1 MKNKGLLL
9 IGALMTATVSADTT
23 LVYNDGKGVESS
35 VMHLSDGIMKVTSN
49 EGGQKSEVIYQA
61 GAGSF
66 TVVMHDEKKYMTF
79 GPKEIEQLSD
89 ISAMVDK
96 MLDKQLA
103 NMPEAQRAQA
113 RAMME
118 GMIKKQMPKQAPVPE
133 YNKTS
138 ETRTVNGYSCDVVEK
153 SSKGKGTD
161 DFCVADYGDLG
172 VSSEE
177 YAAIKAMMKVAEK
190 MASQFGVDSSMNF
203 EQVGEV
209 LPVQYDMNGV
219 KASLVD
225 VSHDDLGKQMFKV
238 PAGYEKQSIPSLGM

>member
-1 MKNKGLLL
+1 MIKQGLLL
-9 IGALMTATVSADTT
+9 TGALMVTAVSADTT
-23 LVYNDGKGVESS
+23 LVYNNGKGIESS
-35 VMHLSDGIMKVTSN
+35 VMHLSDGVMKVISN
-49 EGGQKSEVIYQA
+49 EGGQQSEVIYHA
-61 GAGSF
+61 GQGSF

-103 NMPEAQRAQA
+103 NMPESQRAQA
-113 RAMME
+113 RVMME
-118 GMIKKQMPKQAPVPE
+118 GMIKNQMPKQAPVPE

-138 ETRTVNGYSCDVVEK
+138 ESRTINGYSCDVVEK
-153 SSKGKGTD
+153 TSKGKSTD
-161 DFCVADYGDLG
+161 DFCVSDYGDLG

-190 MASQFGVDSSMNF
+190 MASQFGVDTSMNF
-203 EQVGEV
+203 EQIGEV

-219 KASLVD
+219 KASLVN
-225 VSHDDLGKQMFKV
+225 VSHDDLGKQMFQV
-238 PAGYEKQSIPSLGM
+238 PAGYEKQSIPSMGM